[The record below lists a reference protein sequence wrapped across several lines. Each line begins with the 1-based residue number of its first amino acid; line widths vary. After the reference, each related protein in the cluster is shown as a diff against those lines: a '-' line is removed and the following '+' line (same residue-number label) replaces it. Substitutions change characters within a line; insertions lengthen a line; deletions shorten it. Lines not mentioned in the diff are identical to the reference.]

1 MLKDLVKLAN
11 DLDAKGLMAEADE
24 LDSLIQKWAEEEAE
38 TPNKTPSCAGCG
50 TREVFYKDD
59 PIYGNFYCNNVC
71 IDNAYERPGIRIELL
86 LEPVKKDIE
95 KKVREKLY
103 SLARPALDSFE
114 KAKER
119 VQPGSDASRG
129 WNIITPIRLDG
140 ALNEVRRWLAASK
153 LVEEGGKLPEGFDA
167 EPLLKIRESYQA
179 LSEPDRELL
188 WKWAQEDLLSS
199 LGKEVKG
206 ESPGLT

>member
-1 MLKDLVKLAN
+1 MLKDLIKLAN
-11 DLDAKGLMAEADE
+11 DLDARGLRKEADE
-24 LDSLIQKWAEEEAE
+24 LDSLIQKWAEEEGE
-38 TPNKTPSCAGCG
+38 TPNKTPSWAGCG
-50 TREVFYKDD
+50 TREVSYKDD
-59 PIYGNFYCNNVC
+59 WGNFYYNNVC
-71 IDNAYERPGIRIELL
+71 IDNAYDRPFIKLELL

-95 KKVREKLY
+95 KKVTEKLK
-103 SLARPALDSFE
+103 SLAQPALDSFE

-153 LVEEGGKLPEGFDA
+153 LAEEVGKLPEGFDA

-188 WKWAQEDLLSS
+188 WKWAQEDLLSD
-199 LGKEVKG
+199 LAKEVKG
-206 ESPGLT
+206 ASPGLT